1 MSKQK
6 TLGEVITETN
16 IQTYQRM
23 YESLRVATH
32 AGFSN
37 SIIKQMRDE
46 MKAVRMGIGSDNM
59 PSDHELLGT
68 ELDEEKPEYACP
80 ICGHQYFNDESAS
93 LKRFRKALIPVS
105 KAT

>member
-59 PSDHELLGT
+59 PSDHELLGFYT
-68 ELDEEKPEYACP
+68 ERDAEAIQDFQGCMGEMYKDA
-80 ICGHQYFNDESAS
+80 
-93 LKRFRKALIPVS
+93 
-105 KAT
+105 

>member
-46 MKAVRMGIGSDNM
+46 MKAVRMGKSHMNTM
-59 PSDHELLGT
+59 T
-68 ELDEEKPEYACP
+68 
-80 ICGHQYFNDESAS
+80 
-93 LKRFRKALIPVS
+93 LIRD
-105 KAT
+105 TYGLI